1 MEEKGFDVAG
11 FRRRRIWVRPQ
22 RKPEKKAADITR
34 MKPRAENSTS
44 PNTIITT
51 PAVIVAIM
59 ATRRHD
65 GVSSRKR
72 NANRRT
78 NAREDDL
85 HMARDDVRIR
95 L

>member
-1 MEEKGFDVAG
+1 
-11 FRRRRIWVRPQ
+11 
-22 RKPEKKAADITR
+22 
-34 MKPRAENSTS
+34 
-44 PNTIITT
+44 
-51 PAVIVAIM
+51 M